1 MLVVRIDRYERRK
14 ERKSRTKKEIKAD
27 HLHTWHFETSPP
39 RQQFPRPTARQS
51 CYLRNQRLNIRLFY
65 IGNKVARIFFQ
76 ISSDSGTNV
85 LCSVLSGECMRVMFS
100 ESGGKTQIPSVFIL
114 QKAVIFSRFFG
125 NTADIKQTIAVFCF
139 KKKKTYTEEG
149 IYKKN
154 K

>member
-1 MLVVRIDRYERRK
+1 MVGQRRNVLVVRIDRYERRK

-76 ISSDSGTNV
+76 ISSDSGTYV
-85 LCSVLSGECMRVMFS
+85 LCRVQSGQCMRVMFS
-100 ESGGKTQIPSVFIL
+100 ESGGKTRYCFFLL
-114 QKAVIFSRFFG
+114 QKAVIFRRFFWQYG
-125 NTADIKQTIAVFCF
+125 RHQADDSCVFLQE
-139 KKKKTYTEEG
+139 KKT
-149 IYKKN
+149 
-154 K
+154 